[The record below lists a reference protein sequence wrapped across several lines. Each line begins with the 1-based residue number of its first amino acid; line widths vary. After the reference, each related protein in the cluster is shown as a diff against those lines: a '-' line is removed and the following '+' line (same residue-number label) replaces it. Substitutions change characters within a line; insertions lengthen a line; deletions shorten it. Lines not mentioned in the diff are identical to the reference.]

1 MEFNEML
8 TIPIVYFMVHSNRRA
23 LVARNEVTIASYF
36 VYMFYTGPQSKLVH
50 WYNNCAIHSLKK
62 KTVS

>member
-50 WYNNCAIHSLKK
+50 S
-62 KTVS
+62 